1 MVLLA
6 LKAWMLL
13 PFTLVVPAEFDPTAG
28 ADATEARRLL
38 VSCCL
43 NVFAVVIRALPSAPD
58 APWPWASD
66 SVIAGANKCYKLA

>member
-6 LKAWMLL
+6 FKAWMLL
-13 PFTLVVPAEFDPTAG
+13 PFTLDVPAEFDPTAG

-43 NVFAVVIRALPSAPD
+43 NAFALMIGALPPAPD
-58 APWPWASD
+58 VSWPWGSD
-66 SVIAGANKCYKLA
+66 SVNGGAK